1 MIANKFML
9 LFIVA
14 ILFRGCDSKI
24 VVDPVPPGSEAPS
37 NGVIYALPN
46 TVVRVQ
52 LKIDRTERLGT
63 RFAPYAAIFAP
74 GGKVVCEDEKCTK
87 ENKISYELQ
96 DGVTFATYGEPDPQ
110 NVFLVKFVGKGAI
123 DQSLSMTWNEAGL
136 LSATSST
143 VTNRTGDVVLSAIK
157 MAAGLGTKLA
167 FGGGEQKDKA
177 RCTHDPST
185 SDEWVIPKLR
195 KDLSVAATLESNYCA
210 IQKDKRDALPKDEAL
225 LEEAVDA
232 YIDRIKPLAIARTTI
247 LQGESD
253 SNEPAAL
260 LSHIDTEINE
270 RLTLLYLGSKKTE
283 TWEGAMDV
291 RDLHESAPLTI
302 LGIDSAGGV
311 CLTTNAEIPP
321 SVKPIPAK
329 FLLDA
334 AVCNANGVPPISLV
348 LKYYPTK
355 DRQLFTKISDVAT
368 GDRSFRYR
376 VPAQVEATISD
387 ANSQYGSGVF
397 SVAQLGKVISLPASR
412 HSKSLTYELAFI
424 ENTGALKTFKLGSVG
439 QLDTATIDAL
449 SGIGGTLVDARKK
462 PPTETE
468 ILTQQYQLLKLK
480 DDICTIQKKYNLPC
494 TVEPK

>member
-9 LFIVA
+9 LLVA
-14 ILFRGCDSKI
+14 ALLSRGCDSKI
-24 VVDPVPPGSEAPS
+24 VVDPVPPGSEAPP

-52 LKIDRTERLGT
+52 LKVDRTERVGT

-74 GGKVVCEDEKCTK
+74 SGNVICEDEKCTK
-87 ENKISYELQ
+87 ENKVFYKLQ
-96 DGVTFATYGEPDPQ
+96 DGVTFATYGEPDPK

-123 DQSLSMTWNEAGL
+123 DQTLSMTWNEAGL

-143 VTNRTGDVVLSAIK
+143 VTNRTGDVVLSALK

-167 FGGGEQKDKA
+167 FGGGDQKAAPTCK
-177 RCTHDPST
+177 HDPSP
-185 SDEWVIPKLR
+185 SDEWIIPKLR

-232 YIDRIKPLAIARTTI
+232 YIDRIKPLAIARTNI
-247 LQGESD
+247 LEGQSD

-283 TWEGAMDV
+283 TWGGALDV
-291 RDLHESAPLTI
+291 RDLHETTPLTI
-302 LGIDSAGGV
+302 LGIDSTGGV
-311 CLTTNAEIPP
+311 CFTTNAEIPP
-321 SVKPIPAK
+321 STKPIPPK
-329 FLLDA
+329 FIEDESA
-334 AVCNANGVPPISLV
+334 CNSKGVPPINLV
-348 LKYYPTK
+348 LKYHPASAN
-355 DRQLFTKISDVAT
+355 QLFTKIRDTST

-376 VPAQVEATISD
+376 IPAQVEATLSD
-387 ANSQYGSGVF
+387 GNTQYGSGIF
-397 SVAQLGKVISLPASR
+397 SVAQLGRVISLPATR
-412 HSKSLTYELAFI
+412 HSKGLTYELAFI
-424 ENTGALKTFKLGSVG
+424 ENTGALKTFKLGTVG
-439 QLDTATIDAL
+439 QLDAATVDAL
-449 SGIGGTLVDARKK
+449 SGVGGTLIDARKK
-462 PPTETE
+462 PPTETD